1 MKDKN
6 LPNDYNSLSLEEL
19 TNKANKMIEELESQN
34 NLESSV
40 EKYQK
45 LLKLNNIIEKK
56 FQKNVK
62 EISEK
67 TKKTIFKINSK
78 KKCKEN
84 LIELQ
89 EIQIIF

>member
-19 TNKANKMIEELESQN
+19 TNLANKMIEELENQN

-40 EKYQK
+40 DKYQD
-45 LLKLNNIIEKK
+45 LLRLNNIIEKK

-62 EISEK
+62 KISEK
-67 TKKTIFKINSK
+67 TKENILKINAK
-78 KKCKEN
+78 KNAKRIK
-84 LIELQ
+84 
-89 EIQIIF
+89 

>member
-19 TNKANKMIEELESQN
+19 TGVANKMVEDIESQKD
-34 NLESSV
+34 LEGSI

-45 LLKLNNIIEKK
+45 LIRLNNIIEKK

-62 EISEK
+62 IINEK
-67 TKKTIFKINSK
+67 TKENIAKIISK
-78 KKCKEN
+78 KNEKK
-84 LIELQ
+84 IR
-89 EIQIIF
+89 

>member
-19 TNKANKMIEELESQN
+19 TNLANKMIKELENQN

-40 EKYQK
+40 EKYQD
-45 LLKLNNIIEKK
+45 LLRLNNIIEKK

-62 EISEK
+62 NLSEK
-67 TKKTIFKINSK
+67 TKKDIFEITINK
-78 KKCKEN
+78 KNAKRIK
-84 LIELQ
+84 
-89 EIQIIF
+89 

>member
-19 TNKANKMIEELESQN
+19 TNKANKMIEDLESQN

-56 FQKNVK
+56 FQKNFRSISK
-62 EISEK
+62 E
-67 TKKTIFKINSK
+67 TKQKIKDIIK
-78 KKCKEN
+78 K
-84 LIELQ
+84 
-89 EIQIIF
+89 